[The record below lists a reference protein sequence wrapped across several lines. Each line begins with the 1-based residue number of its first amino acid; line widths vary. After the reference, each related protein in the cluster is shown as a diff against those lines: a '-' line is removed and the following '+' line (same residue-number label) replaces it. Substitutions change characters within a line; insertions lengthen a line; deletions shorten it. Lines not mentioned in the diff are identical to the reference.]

1 MSEHT
6 QRQSFDWLKA
16 QDVATQVAMV
26 RDITEIMRIV
36 ATEIL
41 QSEVESLAGA
51 RHAREKPHGGAYVR
65 HGTNPGSIQIG
76 EQRIPIDV
84 PRVRDRVKDTCR
96 PLKSYKA
103 MHTVVEPSE
112 GLLRAIALGVGTRN
126 FKDVMDTAVDAFGV
140 SKSSISAA
148 FVERSAQAYEE
159 FRVRSLPSEPIAAIM
174 IDGKTFQREQII
186 VALGFDRT
194 GEPFVLDM
202 IQSTS
207 ENARAIGDMLRR
219 LLKRGMRISKGV
231 LIVCDGSKGIKA
243 AAERVLGDRGV
254 LQRCRVHKAEN
265 VASYLPKDKQAVWK
279 RKLFAA
285 WKIDDYREAKLQ
297 LQAYILELKHINPS
311 AAQSLAEGLEET
323 ITLQKL
329 GMPPALFGRSLGT
342 TNRIENLNRCMER
355 FTRNVCYWSKADQRL
370 RWAVLAA
377 VHHETRMNRIA
388 NYQALDDLA
397 LAISKELRKSKR
409 DSAS

>member
-26 RDITEIMRIV
+26 RDISEIMRIV

-41 QSEVESLAGA
+41 QSEVEGLAGP
-51 RHAREKPHGGAYVR
+51 RHAREKPHNGAYVR
-65 HGTNPGSIQIG
+65 HGSNPGSIQVG
-76 EQRIPIDV
+76 EQRIPIRV
-84 PRVRDRVKDTCR
+84 PRVRDRVNEECLT
-96 PLKSYKA
+96 LESYEA
-103 MHTVVEPSE
+103 MHAVVEPSE

-126 FKDVMDTAVDAFGV
+126 FKGVIDTAVDAFGV
-140 SKSSISAA
+140 SKSRISAA

-159 FRVRSLPSEPIAAIM
+159 FRARSLPPEPMAAIM

-186 VALGFDRT
+186 VVLGFDRT

-219 LLKRGMRISKGV
+219 LLKRGMRIAKGV

-243 AAERVLGDRGV
+243 AVDRVLGDQCMV
-254 LQRCRVHKAEN
+254 QRCRVHKAEN
-265 VASYLPKDKQAVWK
+265 VASYLPKEMQTPWK

-285 WKIDDYREAKLQ
+285 WKIDDYRDAKQQ
-297 LQAYILELKHINPS
+297 LQAYIAELKHINPS
-311 AAQSLAEGLEET
+311 AAQSLLEGLEET
-323 ITLQKL
+323 LTLQKL
-329 GMPPALFGRSLGT
+329 GMNALFGRSLGT

-377 VHHETRMNRIA
+377 VHHETRMNRIG
-388 NYQALDDLA
+388 NYQALDNLA
-397 LAISKELRKSKR
+397 NAISKELRKSKR
-409 DSAS
+409 NSAS